1 MTTPTVT
8 ETFIALEPVTR
19 DDFADSLPSAR
30 ELEPPTQRDL
40 VILRSCAA
48 RSSPLSA
55 AVRDGAR
62 QAPTDAGALIS
73 RLRILPVGPFGSSST
88 SHTWRG
94 YL

>member
-8 ETFIALEPVTR
+8 ETFVALEPVTR
-19 DDFADSLPSAR
+19 DDFAD
-30 ELEPPTQRDL
+30 PP
-40 VILRSCAA
+40 
-48 RSSPLSA
+48 PSA